1 MYIRGVWLLILTLV
15 FEQTSKITC
24 FVSTPSI
31 FLCFQTYNKQPRN
44 ETKKWLVTTANN
56 LLSLTLLLPCWD
68 ALNSNQ
74 RFPLPQFFKVTN
86 ITSSF
91 LRSSLQHKTQKKDGV
106 FQGFPRCRFSTI
118 AFLRQSFWNGLMGST
133 YLIRQTW
140 KTFSRSSSLLFDGI
154 SCSKAAA
161 S

>member
-1 MYIRGVWLLILTLV
+1 MHFMHLRWGVWLLILTLV

-74 RFPLPQFFKVTN
+74 RFPLPPFFKVTN

-91 LRSSLQHKTQKKDGV
+91 LRSSLQHKTQKRWC
-106 FQGFPRCRFSTI
+106 FPRFSKMPFFYNSIFKTI
-118 AFLRQSFWNGLMGST
+118 LLKWFNGVNILDPSDMKNLFT
-133 YLIRQTW
+133 IF
-140 KTFSRSSSLLFDGI
+140 FSSVWWD
-154 SCSKAAA
+154 
-161 S
+161 